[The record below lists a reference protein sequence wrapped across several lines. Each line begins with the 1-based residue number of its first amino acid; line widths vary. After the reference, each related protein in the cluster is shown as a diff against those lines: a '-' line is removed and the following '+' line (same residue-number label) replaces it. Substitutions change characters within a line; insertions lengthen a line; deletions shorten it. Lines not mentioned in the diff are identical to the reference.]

1 MFLPLFKNIYKTAP
15 FILFLCLAYH
25 LFSGTAL
32 GSAETN
38 IPAAVQARLDA
49 LVDLSVSEIDPGE
62 RIRRISHEMLG
73 TLYRSGTLV
82 GGPEVPERLVVR
94 LDAFDCLTFLETVEA
109 LRRSRQG
116 SDFREHLRDVRYFGG
131 VVSYPTR
138 RHFFSD
144 WIRPGEGR
152 LQDVTSRIGGDR
164 VFSVTKQLNRKSADA
179 LWLAGMPVT
188 TRTIHYIPAGLID
201 AAVLAGL
208 QDGDYVGIYTDQ
220 PGLDVS
226 HTGLIVKTND
236 AIMLRH
242 ASSRRDVARVIDED
256 LVAYLHNKPGLI
268 IYRAMQ

>member
-1 MFLPLFKNIYKTAP
+1 LTFPFFKNPYKTIP
-15 FILFLCLAYH
+15 FVLFLCLSCQF
-25 LFSGTAL
+25 FSEATL
-32 GSAETN
+32 GLAETN
-38 IPAAVQARLDA
+38 IPAAVQVRLDA
-49 LVDLSVSEIDPGE
+49 LVEMSASEIDPGE
-62 RIRRISHEMLG
+62 RIRRISQGLLG
-73 TLYRSGTLV
+73 RPYRADTLV

-116 SDFREHLRDVRYFGG
+116 SDFRAQLRDVRYFGG

-144 WIRPGEGR
+144 WIQPDAGR
-152 LQDVTSRIGGDR
+152 LQDVTSRIGGAR
-164 VFSVTKQLNRKSADA
+164 VRSVVKQLNRKSADA
-179 LWLAGMPVT
+179 LWLAGLPVT
-188 TRTIHYIPAGLID
+188 TRTIHYIPAELID

-208 QDGDYVGIYTDQ
+208 QDGDYVGFYTEQ

-226 HTGLIVKTND
+226 HTGLIVEND
-236 AIMLRH
+236 EAIMLRH
-242 ASSRRDVARVIDED
+242 ASSRRDVARVVDED